1 MSAPAAV
8 AISNLVAG
16 YGGDAPVLRDVS
28 LDIEGGSIAVL
39 LGHNGAGKSTLAKA
53 LMGLVRVE
61 AGRIAVDGADIGALS
76 TAQRLQRGLAL
87 VLQEQAVFAD
97 LTVIENLRVGGRA
110 RTGTR
115 GGGGEAFAQTCRT
128 VYDLFPILEEFR
140 DRTATSLSG
149 GQQRML
155 AIGMGMMT
163 RPRFL
168 ILDEPSIGL
177 APKLVDEVM
186 ARIRL
191 ICSQFGVTVLLI
203 EQNVEAALKISDKV
217 VALRSGAVIFA
228 GHPRELGGTRSVVDL
243 L

>member
-110 RTGTR
+110 P
-115 GGGGEAFAQTCRT
+115 GGGGEAFAQACRT